1 MSCRPGLGGH
11 TRRSGS
17 CPGSSSTDNLT
28 SSGQSPGRVV
38 LVPVGTSRRRQ
49 SFDNLAANGNVVVGT
64 RFRDDDEDDDDGEAA
79 MMQLARYRSVT

>member
-38 LVPVGTSRRRQ
+38 LVPVGASRRQ
-49 SFDNLAANGNVVVGT
+49 SSDNLAANGNVVVGT

-79 MMQLARYRSVT
+79 MMQLARYRSVVT